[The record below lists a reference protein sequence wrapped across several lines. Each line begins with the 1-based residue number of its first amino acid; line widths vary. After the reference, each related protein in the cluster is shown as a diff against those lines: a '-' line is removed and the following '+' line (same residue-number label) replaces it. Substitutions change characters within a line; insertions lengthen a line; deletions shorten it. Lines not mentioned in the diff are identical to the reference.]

1 MRNFHSNS
9 LSTMWTCGWCGGGM
23 IRYPILTAI
32 LNPKPEPKWIDLLG
46 IVFGPVRYYVHEPRS
61 ENIK

>member
-23 IRYPILTAI
+23 IRYPIITAI

-46 IVFGPVRYYVHEPRS
+46 IVFGPLRS
-61 ENIK
+61 